1 MTPLSA
7 QCHCGASIGVPCRPD
22 GGTCRHR
29 GAVLVTRPCVV
40 CDGDR
45 HAVDGAMHECVRCG
59 ARSWPAVDV
68 PETPAQ
74 AEQRARLSNPVGDRM
89 IALFRSLAGEFGV
102 APDPPRVGEEE

>member
-1 MTPLSA
+1 MSDTTKP
-7 QCHCGASIGVPCRPD
+7 PP
-22 GGTCRHR
+22 
-29 GAVLVTRPCVV
+29 VT
-40 CDGDR
+40 
-45 HAVDGAMHECVRCG
+45 
-59 ARSWPAVDV
+59 V

>member
-1 MTPLSA
+1 MSDTKP
-7 QCHCGASIGVPCRPD
+7 PP
-22 GGTCRHR
+22 
-29 GAVLVTRPCVV
+29 VT
-40 CDGDR
+40 
-45 HAVDGAMHECVRCG
+45 
-59 ARSWPAVDV
+59 V